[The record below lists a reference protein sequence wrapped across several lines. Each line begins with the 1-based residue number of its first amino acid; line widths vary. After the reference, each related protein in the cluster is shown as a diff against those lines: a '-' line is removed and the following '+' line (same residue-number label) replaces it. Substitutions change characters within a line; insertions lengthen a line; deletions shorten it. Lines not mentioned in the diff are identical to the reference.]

1 MEDFPFYA
9 FHLRSRASVQ
19 PEQQRHSEQCQQSP
33 LQSPFKAIKNNIIKE
48 TERLRDLQSPF
59 RSNIGNTLPKAEL
72 NTTSLK
78 TGRFINDTI

>member
-9 FHLRSRASVQ
+9 FHLRSHASVQ

-59 RSNIGNTLPKAEL
+59 RSNIGNITDVIG
-72 NTTSLK
+72 NITFQRCS
-78 TGRFINDTI
+78 

>member
-9 FHLRSRASVQ
+9 YHLRSHASVQ

-33 LQSPFKAIKNNIIKE
+33 LQSPFEDIKNNIIKE

-59 RSNIGNTLPKAEL
+59 RSNIGNITDVIG
-72 NTTSLK
+72 NITFQRCS
-78 TGRFINDTI
+78 